1 MARSSSPDIPGEHVK
16 VAYRVVGYATVSGP
30 PETCRSP
37 QLSATS
43 GFAWRLFSSRLT
55 ELRRQPQPR
64 EPATNC
70 RRFTTIRNG
79 ARLMAANWLLRGR
92 GAVAL
97 TKNES
102 SGVTI

>member
-1 MARSSSPDIPGEHVK
+1 MTRRLPARWHADK
-16 VAYRVVGYATVSGP
+16 FSGGLN
-30 PETCRSP
+30 S
-37 QLSATS
+37 
-43 GFAWRLFSSRLT
+43 
-55 ELRRQPQPR
+55 
-64 EPATNC
+64 NC

-97 TKNES
+97 TENES